1 MNKMLYKRLRF
12 LKVILRTRYAFSYY
26 KKPLKS
32 ILKWA
37 VADTENHNF
46 LYPLTSLNMQYLMHF
61 LSNSFDVSY
70 ETVQVYLDEILNDD
84 ILTKD
89 LLNRMRL
96 NRSPKDTFPYFGRRL
111 GWYVI
116 ARILKPKII
125 FESGVFEGLGAIALI
140 SALKRNSIEGF
151 PGKYIGT
158 DITMGSGGLLSKID
172 HEFGK
177 IIISDTA
184 LVINGLS
191 EKIDL
196 FISDGDH
203 SSEFEWNEL
212 NALSNKLSQKS
223 YVLSDN
229 SHTSGVLA
237 EWSVQNNRKFL
248 FFKEEP
254 DGHWYPGAGI
264 GISIKDE

>member
-1 MNKMLYKRLRF
+1 
-12 LKVILRTRYAFSYY
+12 
-26 KKPLKS
+26 
-32 ILKWA
+32 
-37 VADTENHNF
+37 
-46 LYPLTSLNMQYLMHF
+46 MQYLMHF

-70 ETVQVYLDEILNDD
+70 ETVRVYIDEILNDD

-140 SALKRNSIEGF
+140 SALKRNSTEGF

-172 HEFGK
+172 LEFGE

-223 YVLSDN
+223 CVLSDN

-254 DGHWYPGAGI
+254 HGHWYPGAGI

>member
-1 MNKMLYKRLRF
+1 MIYKKLKF
-12 LKVILRTRYAFSYY
+12 LKAILRTRYAFSYY
-26 KKPLKS
+26 KKPIKS

-46 LYPLTSLNMQYLMHF
+46 LYPLTSLNMHYLVHF

-70 ETVQVYLDEILNDD
+70 ETVQVYLDEILNDE

-96 NRSPKDTFPYFGRRL
+96 NRSPKDTFPFFGRRL

-116 ARILKPKII
+116 VRILKPKII

-172 HEFGK
+172 LEFGK

-191 EKIDL
+191 EKVDL

-212 NALSNKLSQKS
+212 NALSNKLSKKS

-237 EWSVQNNRKFL
+237 EWSVQNNRKFY

-254 DGHWYPGAGI
+254 EGHWYPGAGI
-264 GISIKDE
+264 GISVKDD

>member
-1 MNKMLYKRLRF
+1 MNTIIYKRLKF
-12 LKVILRTRYAFSYY
+12 FKVILRTRYAFSYY

-46 LYPLTSLNMQYLMHF
+46 LYPLTSLNMQYLLHF
-61 LSNSFDVSY
+61 LSNTFGVSNA
-70 ETVQVYLDEILNDD
+70 TVQVYLDEILNDE
-84 ILTKD
+84 ILTKN
-89 LLNRMRL
+89 LLKRMRL
-96 NRSPKDTFPYFGRRL
+96 NRSPKDTFPYFGRRI

-116 ARILKPKII
+116 VRILKPKVI

-140 SALKRNSIEGF
+140 SALKRNTIEGF
-151 PGKYIGT
+151 PGNYIGT
-158 DITMGSGGLLSKID
+158 DIALGSGGLLSNQDLK
-172 HEFGK
+172 FGK
-177 IIISDTA
+177 IIINDTSV
-184 LVINGLS
+184 VINELN
-191 EKIDL
+191 EEIDL

-212 NALSNKLSQKS
+212 NAVINKLSKKS
-223 YVLSDN
+223 CVLSDN

-237 EWSVQNNRKFL
+237 EWSVRNGRKFY

-254 DGHWYPGAGI
+254 EGHWYPGAGI
-264 GISIKDE
+264 GISLEED

>member
-1 MNKMLYKRLRF
+1 
-12 LKVILRTRYAFSYY
+12 
-26 KKPLKS
+26 
-32 ILKWA
+32 
-37 VADTENHNF
+37 
-46 LYPLTSLNMQYLMHF
+46 MQYLVHF
-61 LSNSFDVSY
+61 LSNTFDVSN
-70 ETVQVYLDEILNDD
+70 ETVKVYLDEILNDE
-84 ILTKD
+84 ILTKN
-89 LLNRMRL
+89 LLDRMHL

-116 ARILKPKII
+116 VRILKPKII

-140 SALKRNSIEGF
+140 SALKKNSIEGF

-158 DITMGSGGLLSKID
+158 DIAMGSGGLLSTLDLK
-172 HEFGK
+172 FGK

-184 LVINGLS
+184 LVIKALN
-191 EKIDL
+191 EKVDL

-212 NALSNKLSQKS
+212 NALSNKLSKKS
-223 YVLSDN
+223 CVLSDN

-237 EWSVQNNRKFL
+237 EWSVQNNRKFY

-254 DGHWYPGAGI
+254 KDHWYPGAGI
-264 GISIKDE
+264 GISMEDA